1 MKSRSGTSAEE
12 SPSCLEG
19 YVSKP
24 DLQALRTL
32 VEEIA
37 RDFAPRLEQT
47 SVVLYDRDPE
57 HLQVQW
63 YITPQA
69 LAEARRLFPGNGTG
83 LRQVLRL
90 CRLDQDGRTNVV
102 ASIPQG
108 SGAAEGMDQYDFALR
123 GDGAE
128 YICELGLESDAGGW
142 LLLARSN
149 QVRLGD
155 PHLSAPRIASVPDDT
170 PAQDGAHGTA
180 EELDGPED
188 IFVEAALVAVGGPLY
203 PAFPNLELDDVPSPG
218 HSASPEDVLDRTR
231 PRDRKPESPPTV
243 PLHSAPYLELGDVLP
258 AGRLALPLETPGQAQ
273 PEDRRQE
280 FPSGILQDLAPF
292 PELDGASP
300 GRAEPLVEAPRQG
313 TLGQI
318 ESRARGPEYPPGVP
332 SYLVSYRESG
342 DAPPGSPAPPEET
355 PALARPE
362 DWKPEFP
369 PAIPHDPAPY
379 PETGAG
385 FPPGVPIETALAAIG
400 EPLYPA
406 FPNLEPDDSPL
417 GCSAP
422 LESAPLEK
430 ALGRVWPQDQS
441 LEFPSG
447 GFQYPAPY
455 PEAATDLSPG
465 AEQVDMPPPLLPSS
479 PGLDAATD
487 AMPGPLYDPRAALS
501 SAVLSAGMGP
511 SVPDMEIHAELI
523 VQGRGTPG
531 SKVDLFGYPI
541 AVGADGRFYIR
552 QSIDISVLQS
562 LAAGRGLLSRLGS
575 VDTHRSGSDCGP
587 FPR

>member
-1 MKSRSGTSAEE
+1 M
-12 SPSCLEG
+12 
-19 YVSKP
+19 SKA
-24 DLQALRTL
+24 DSQALRTL
-32 VEEIA
+32 AEEIA

-69 LAEARRLFPGNGTG
+69 LAEARCLFPGNGTG
-83 LRQVLRL
+83 LRQILRL

-149 QVRLGD
+149 QVRLVG

-188 IFVEAALVAVGGPLY
+188 IFVEAALAAVSGPLY
-203 PAFPNLELDDVPSPG
+203 PAFPNLELDDVPSPER
-218 HSASPEDVLDRTR
+218 SASPEEALDRVR
-231 PRDRKPESPPTV
+231 PRDRKPESPPAV
-243 PLHSAPYLELGDVLP
+243 HPHPAPYLELGDVLP
-258 AGRLALPLETPGQAQ
+258 AGRPALPVETPGQAQ
-273 PEDRRQE
+273 PEE
-280 FPSGILQDLAPF
+280 
-292 PELDGASP
+292 
-300 GRAEPLVEAPRQG
+300 G
-313 TLGQI
+313 TLAQI
-318 ESRARGPEYPPGVP
+318 ESRARGPEYPPGAP
-332 SYLVSYRESG
+332 SYLVSHRESG
-342 DAPPGSPAPPEET
+342 DAPPGFPAPPEGR

-362 DWKPEFP
+362 DWRPEFP
-369 PAIPHDPAPY
+369 AAIPHDPAHY
-379 PETGAG
+379 PEMGAG
-385 FPPGVPIETALAAIG
+385 VPPGVPVEAALAAIG

-406 FPNLEPDDSPL
+406 FPNLEPDDSLL
-417 GCSAP
+417 GRSAH
-422 LESAPLEK
+422 LESAPSEK
-430 ALGRVWPQDQS
+430 ALGRVWSQDQS

-447 GFQYPAPY
+447 GFQYLAPH
-455 PEAATDLSPG
+455 PETSTDLPPG
-465 AEQVDMPPPLLPSS
+465 AEQVDMPPPLLPSP
-479 PGLDAATD
+479 PGLYAATD
-487 AMPGPLYDPRAALS
+487 AMPGPLYDPREALS

-552 QSIDISVLQS
+552 QSINISALQS
-562 LAAGRGLLSRLGS
+562 LAAGGGLLSRLGS
-575 VDTHRSGSDCGP
+575 VDTHRSGSDCSP

>member
-1 MKSRSGTSAEE
+1 MKSRSGTSAKE
-12 SPSCLEG
+12 SPSFLEG
-19 YVSKP
+19 YVNKP
-24 DLQALRTL
+24 DSQALRTL
-32 VEEIA
+32 AEEIA

-69 LAEARRLFPGNGTG
+69 LAEARHLFPGNGTG

-90 CRLDQDGRTNVV
+90 CRLDQDGRINMV

-155 PHLSAPRIASVPDDT
+155 PHLPAPRIPSVPDDT
-170 PAQDGAHGTA
+170 SAQDRAHGTT

-188 IFVEAALVAVGGPLY
+188 IFVEAALAAVGGPLY

-218 HSASPEDVLDRTR
+218 RS
-231 PRDRKPESPPTV
+231 
-243 PLHSAPYLELGDVLP
+243 
-258 AGRLALPLETPGQAQ
+258 
-273 PEDRRQE
+273 
-280 FPSGILQDLAPF
+280 
-292 PELDGASP
+292 
-300 GRAEPLVEAPRQG
+300 EPLVEAP
-313 TLGQI
+313 GQKT
-318 ESRARGPEYPPGVP
+318 SGQAGSCDRGPEYPPGVP

-342 DAPPGSPAPPEET
+342 DVPPGSPAPAPPEKT

-362 DWKPEFP
+362 AWRPESP
-369 PAIPHDPAPY
+369 PGIPHDPAPY

-385 FPPGVPIETALAAIG
+385 SPPGVPVEAALAAIG

-417 GCSAP
+417 GRSAS

-430 ALGRVWPQDQS
+430 ALGRVWSQDQS

-447 GFQYPAPY
+447 ILQNPAPHS
-455 PEAATDLSPG
+455 ETATDLPPG

-511 SVPDMEIHAELI
+511 SVPDPDMEIHAELI

-531 SKVDLFGYPI
+531 SKVDLFGCPI
-541 AVGADGRFYIR
+541 AVGADGCFYIR
-552 QSIDISVLQS
+552 QSIDISTLQS
-562 LAAGRGLLSRLGS
+562 LAAVGGLPSRG
-575 VDTHRSGSDCGP
+575 
-587 FPR
+587 